1 VLAALLPAAAD
12 EVPTMNLRKMVL
24 AASLLASFVAFGVRA
39 AEMQVPSLADK
50 LPKVAK
56 GTADHSKFKELQKT
70 FKSGPEVTQACL
82 GCHND
87 AAKQVQHTKH
97 WTWEVVDPATGKK
110 LGKRNIIN
118 NYCTTPIS
126 NEKDCMACHAGY
138 GWKDKTFDFTRE
150 ENVDCLICHDST
162 GTYRKLPGDA
172 GHPVYERKEFPAGSG
187 KFVEAV
193 DLAKVAQGVAMPSRA
208 NCGSCHFFGAGGDG
222 TKHGDLDSSLKKP
235 GKHLDV
241 HMDAKGLNFSCVA
254 CHKTVDHLVSGSRY
268 EFAAGRTGPPTPRG
282 KYDEEPAACQAC
294 HGDKPHHE
302 NPLLMERL
310 NVHTDKLA
318 CQTCHIPEYARDSI
332 GTEKSWDW
340 STATKMGPDGKPI
353 VVKDSAGRRAFDS
366 KKGNFAW
373 DSFLMPEYRWFNGK
387 VEFKTLGEKIDPTK
401 VVEINHFDGS
411 ASDPAARIWPFKIH
425 RGKQAYD
432 PELKNLL
439 VVHTA
444 GEDDTALWHNFD
456 WPKAIGKGMET
467 AGLPWSGKYDFVATE
482 MSWPITHMV
491 APKGDAVRCAQCH
504 KDEGRF
510 QGIGG
515 IWLPGR
521 DRNGLI
527 DMIGW
532 AVVALALLGTL
543 IHGAIR
549 VCVLCRPKKTEGMNN
564 Q

>member
-1 VLAALLPAAAD
+1 
-12 EVPTMNLRKMVL
+12 MNWKIL
-24 AASLLASFVAFGVRA
+24 VRA
-39 AEMQVPSLADK
+39 AALAAGLAACGAQAMPSLADK
-50 LPKVAK
+50 LPKSAK
-56 GTADHSKFKELQKT
+56 GTADHGKFKELQKV
-70 FKSGPEVTQACL
+70 FKSGPEVTRACL
-82 GCHND
+82 ACHTD
-87 AAKQVQHTKH
+87 AARQVQHTRH
-97 WTWEVVDPATGKK
+97 WTWEVVDPKTGQK
-110 LGKRNIIN
+110 LGKKNIIN
-118 NYCTTPIS
+118 NFCTTTVS

-138 GWKDKTFDFTRE
+138 GWQDKGFDFARE
-150 ENVDCLICHDST
+150 ESVDCLICHDST

-193 DLAKVAQGVAMPSRA
+193 DLAKVAQKVAMPSRA

-222 TKHGDLDSSLKKP
+222 TKHGDLDSSLKQP

-254 CHKTVDHLVSGSRY
+254 CHKTVDHQVSGSRY
-268 EFAAGRTGPPTPRG
+268 EFAASRHGPPTPRG
-282 KYDEEPAACQAC
+282 KYDEEPASCQAC
-294 HGDKPHHE
+294 HGDKPHRE
-302 NPLLMERL
+302 NPLLMDRL

-318 CQTCHIPEYARDSI
+318 CQTCHIPEYARNSI
-332 GTEKSWDW
+332 GTEKVWDW
-340 STATKMGPDGKPI
+340 STATTMGADGKPA

-373 DSFLMPEYRWFNGK
+373 DSFLTPEYRWFNGK
-387 VEFKTLGEKIDPTK
+387 VSFKVIGDKIDPSG
-401 VVEINHFDGS
+401 VVEINHPEGS
-411 ASDPAARIWPFKIH
+411 AVEPAARIWPFKVH

-444 GEDDTALWHNFD
+444 GEDHTALWHNFD
-456 WPKAIGKGMET
+456 WPKAIETGMQT

-491 APKGDAVRCAQCH
+491 APKGDAVACAQCH
-504 KDEGRF
+504 QDEGRLK
-510 QGIGG
+510 GIDG
-515 IWLPGR
+515 IYLPGR

-527 DMIGW
+527 DTIGW
-532 AVVALALLGTL
+532 IVMALTLLGVL
-543 IHGAIR
+543 IHGGAR
-549 VCVLCRPKKTEGMNN
+549 VCVLCRKPRSP